1 MGRYGEEVAGWV
13 PAANA
18 GLEQMLL
25 VHPDHELP
33 YVLKSPWTGEYI
45 EEILGSKRF
54 AIDALV
60 VPIRDLVEA
69 ATSRSVLEYQSIHQR
84 QPWVADKLDRSFEVS
99 GVSPGGVVFSLNPL
113 DQARLLA
120 ISFHRLVHRAAE
132 AQVPLIFPVF
142 PRMVEDWE
150 YLYCILKPILSNVPP
165 EAAQEAH
172 TRVASLAKVRIGDEV
187 GKQEGQSGAE
197 DVFFQSGI
205 RYPSTLEVDN
215 IALRREIR
223 RIREER
229 LAADAAIEK
238 ARINEERLAADA
250 AIEKARIN
258 EEKLAADA
266 DAAIEKARISEARNE
281 ELTTAAIASAEER
294 ARLGAEIE
302 SLGRQIAAM
311 SLRRRLKRLFGLN

>member
-1 MGRYGEEVAGWV
+1 M
-13 PAANA
+13 
-18 GLEQMLL
+18 
-25 VHPDHELP
+25 
-33 YVLKSPWTGEYI
+33 
-45 EEILGSKRF
+45 
-54 AIDALV
+54 
-60 VPIRDLVEA
+60 
-69 ATSRSVLEYQSIHQR
+69 
-84 QPWVADKLDRSFEVS
+84 
-99 GVSPGGVVFSLNPL
+99 VFSLNPL

-258 EEKLAADA
+258 EERLAADAAIEKARINEERLAADAAIEKARINEERLAA

-281 ELTTAAIASAEER
+281 ELITAAIASAEER